1 MNAPE
6 INKRKIQVYNLLRE
20 INQAVA
26 KAKELQAELSRL
38 EGEINEL
45 EEADAIA

>member
-6 INKRKIQVYNLLRE
+6 INKRKVQVYNLLKE
-20 INQAVA
+20 INQSVA
-26 KAKELQAELSRL
+26 HAKELQGKLQQL